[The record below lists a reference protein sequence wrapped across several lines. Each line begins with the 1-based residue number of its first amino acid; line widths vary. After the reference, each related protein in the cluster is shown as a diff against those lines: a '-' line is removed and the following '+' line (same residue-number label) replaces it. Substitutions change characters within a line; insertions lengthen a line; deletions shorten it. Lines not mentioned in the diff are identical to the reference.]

1 MAVSLKLFIA
11 LAALLPLVGCF
22 NLEMDQPLVDLG
34 DNSGDYQVPR
44 TQDPA
49 PGQPDSELT
58 RQQRM
63 QRDLAQCEQLLVI
76 KEKKCK
82 KLDDELD
89 RQKDR
94 YKDRIEELEDKT
106 EDLEK
111 ENRNLRR
118 KVRKL
123 ESYKYTDHN

>member
-1 MAVSLKLFIA
+1 MAAYLRFLVT

-22 NLEMDQPLVDLG
+22 NLEMDEPLVDLG
-34 DNSGDYQVPR
+34 DNSGNYQVPK

-76 KEKKCK
+76 KEKKCE
-82 KLDDELD
+82 KLEDELD
-89 RQKDR
+89 SQKDR
-94 YKDRIEELEDKT
+94 YKERIGDLEDKIK
-106 EDLEK
+106 DLEK
-111 ENRNLRR
+111 ENRNLRK
-118 KVRKL
+118 KVREL
-123 ESYKYTDHN
+123 ESDN